1 MCCMLMV
8 LLGLTMPSE
17 SRQRFFIIKRVGRID
32 HPTSISEAEDYQ
44 YDDAETFNHEGSH
57 RIAREAKPF
66 QWIQL
71 RGKF

>member
-1 MCCMLMV
+1 MLMV
-8 LLGLTMPSE
+8 LLGLAMPSE

-32 HPTSISEAEDYQ
+32 HPTLIPESEDYQ
-44 YDDAETFNHEGSH
+44 YDDDAESFHHEGSR
-57 RIAREAKPF
+57 RITREAKPF